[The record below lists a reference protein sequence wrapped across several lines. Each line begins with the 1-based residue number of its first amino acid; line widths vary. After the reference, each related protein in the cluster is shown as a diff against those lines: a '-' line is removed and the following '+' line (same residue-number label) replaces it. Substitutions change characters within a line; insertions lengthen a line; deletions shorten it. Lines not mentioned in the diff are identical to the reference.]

1 MKQTTMG
8 GVGTL
13 VNERLLYWYEYKK
26 WIDSNMCHAKEIG
39 QRCVKMV
46 FKNNGRGELPLLTIE
61 EIFGL

>member
-1 MKQTTMG
+1 ME

-13 VNERLLYWYEYKK
+13 TNERLLYWYEYKK
-26 WIDSNMCHAKEIG
+26 WIDSNMHHAQEIG

-46 FKNNGRGELPLLTIE
+46 FKERRDVISLTVE